1 MRLAWAEI
9 RRAPGRFAVMAA
21 ALTLLV
27 FLVLI
32 LSALADGLY
41 YGATGALRSGRADLY
56 TFSADSRRQFA
67 LSSLPAGDAATI
79 ASVPGVAAVGEVG
92 TLLAAGRCSGSCPG
106 GLIDLALFGYLPGLP
121 GGPDRAVEGRV
132 PRPAEEGV
140 AAVDISFKEK
150 GVRIGDRITVAGST
164 QALRIVGFT
173 SDSRYQLQP
182 TLWTTMTTWRA
193 VQAQARPELA
203 GAGDTVQAF
212 AERLEKGASPSATA
226 AAIDASLGAMAT
238 TVDRQ
243 TAVLSLPG
251 VREQRSTLDQIV
263 YATLAV
269 AGIVTALFF
278 ALIILEKQTQLALL
292 KAIGASNRYLGASV
306 VVQAAI
312 LCAVATGLGVAVARL
327 VAIVVPDA
335 VPLTFTA
342 ASAVTAT
349 VGTFVMGALGS
360 SFSLR
365 RVARIDPA
373 TILGGT

>member
-9 RRAPGRFAVMAA
+9 RRTRGRFVAMAA

-56 TFSADSRRQFA
+56 TFSADSRQQFA
-67 LSSLPAGDAATI
+67 RSRLPAADAAVV
-79 ASVPGVAAVGEVG
+79 AAVPGVAAVGEVG
-92 TLLAAGRCSGSCPG
+92 TLLTAGRCVGDCPG
-106 GLIDLALFGYLPGLP
+106 GLVELALFGYRPGLP
-121 GGPDRAVEGRV
+121 GGPDRAVEGRL
-132 PRPAEEGV
+132 PRPGEADV
-140 AAVDISFKEK
+140 AAADVSLKED
-150 GVRIGDRITVAGST
+150 GVRIGDRVTVAGST
-164 QALRIVGFT
+164 LSLRIVGFT

-182 TLWTTMTTWRA
+182 TLWTTVATWRA

-203 GAGDTVQAF
+203 GSGATVQAF
-212 AERLEKGASPSATA
+212 AERLKKGANGSATA
-226 AAIDASLGAMAT
+226 AAIDAALGVRSV

-251 VREQRSTLDQIV
+251 VREQRSTLDQII

-269 AGIVTALFF
+269 AGIVVALFF
-278 ALIILEKQTQLALL
+278 ALITLEKRTQLALL

-306 VVQAAI
+306 IVQSAI
-312 LCAVATGLGVAVARL
+312 LCAVGVGLGVVVTRL
-327 VAIVVPDA
+327 VALAVPA
-335 VPLTFTA
+335 SVPLTFTA
-342 ASAVTAT
+342 ASAATAAA
-349 VGTFVMGALGS
+349 GTFVMGMLGAAL
-360 SFSLR
+360 SFR

-373 TILGGT
+373 TALGGT